1 MKIAVCDGNQAA
13 DYIINQINTKGN
25 SVKVI
30 NSDKDICL
38 YLSRKNN
45 IDVTYGKS
53 TKEYDLRC
61 ADIEKADLLIA
72 LSNSDVN
79 NYVTC
84 QMAKKIFNVRKVIC
98 VVMNPKNVEI
108 FKEMG
113 IDSVIS
119 SSYLLG
125 ETVKAEMS
133 VEKMIKTL
141 TFENN
146 KIVISELEIKKNYK
160 VCNHM
165 LKDINFPENMSVC
178 SIYRQTHLIIP
189 KGDTEILANDKVL
202 VVSSNED
209 QVAARKFIMQER

>member
-1 MKIAVCDGNQAA
+1 MKIAICDGSQEA
-13 DYIINQINTKGN
+13 DYIINQINTKHN
-25 SVKVI
+25 TLRVM
-30 NSDKDICL
+30 NNDKDMCL
-38 YLSRKNN
+38 YLSRKNG

-53 TKEYDLRC
+53 SKEFDLRS

-72 LSNSDVN
+72 LSDNDVD

-84 QMAKKIFNVRKVIC
+84 QMAKKMFNVKKVIC
-98 VVMNPKNVEI
+98 LVMNPKNVDI

-113 IDSVIS
+113 IDSVVS

-133 VEKMIKTL
+133 VEKMIRTL

-146 KIVISELEIKKNYK
+146 KIVISEIEIKKNYK

-165 LKDINFPENMSVC
+165 LKDITFPEGMSVC
-178 SIYRQTHLIIP
+178 AIYRSTHLIIP
-189 KGDTEILANDKVL
+189 KGDTEILNNDKVL
-202 VVSSNED
+202 IVSSNED
-209 QVAARKFIMQER
+209 QVSARKYIMQEI